1 MSVMA
6 AVKAVKTDL
15 PVRWVIV
22 GDGRASQ
29 WLAKHVAEN
38 RMDNVLLL
46 GRHPLEKM
54 PALFAVADALLVS
67 LRTNDVFEKTIPGKV
82 QAYLASGKPV
92 IAMID
97 GEAANVVTRSGAGMV
112 CGSGDA
118 QGLASIVRTLG
129 ALHKS
134 ELENMGLLGRHYY
147 LEHFAN

>member
-1 MSVMA
+1 
-6 AVKAVKTDL
+6 
-15 PVRWVIV
+15 
-22 GDGRASQ
+22 
-29 WLAKHVAEN
+29 
-38 RMDNVLLL
+38 
-46 GRHPLEKM
+46 M

-118 QGLASIVRTLG
+118 QGLASIVRTMG
-129 ALHKS
+129 ALPKS
-134 ELENMGLLGRHYY
+134 ELESMGLLGRRYY
-147 LEHFAN
+147 LEHFSKENLFDRLEALFRKATLRRNEK